1 MQNFRALG
9 APPVP
14 QTPVPPAAGGEALR
28 SPASGSWG
36 PRPQAPI
43 GLRWREA
50 PPPEPKI
57 SPPPHCEVLATRLVP
72 VLVKTFFWSSLEFGE
87 KSVPFLVK
95 TLFFPLHFICSPE
108 KNRGRGSSPQC

>member
-1 MQNFRALG
+1 M
-9 APPVP
+9 P

-57 SPPPHCEVLATRLVP
+57 SPPPLR
-72 VLVKTFFWSSLEFGE
+72 SSGYAPGSSFGE
-87 KSVPFLVK
+87 D
-95 TLFFPLHFICSPE
+95 LFFGLHLNSGKKVF
-108 KNRGRGSSPQC
+108 RFW